1 MRIGAVTV
9 DPLTTTDT
17 TPELT
22 GTVTGSAVTI
32 SLNVAGKDYLATESG
47 NDTWTL
53 VGGTD
58 ALVEGTYEVT
68 VTATD
73 VDGHSG
79 TDGTTLELVIT
90 AT

>member
-9 DPLTTTDT
+9 NPLTTTDT
-17 TPELT
+17 APELP
-22 GTVTGSAVTI
+22 GTVTGLAVTI
-32 SLNVAGKDYLATESG
+32 SVNVAGKDYLATDNG

-68 VTATD
+68 VTD